1 MKLYIDHHFLK
12 FLNETLNMFSFAG
25 GHGWVETSHF
35 TDSDA
40 DDRDSE
46 VDKTIEIREEICHK
60 HQSTAPLSPGNVN

>member
-1 MKLYIDHHFLK
+1 
-12 FLNETLNMFSFAG
+12 MFSFAG